1 MTAALQFI
9 IAGQALATFSAYAVD
24 GTEALSSLYSFDI
37 DCLGPTGLVMDP
49 VTLVGQRATL
59 IISVTGGI
67 ERTVY
72 GVIETVRIERPSIFG
87 EVRYRFRLVPGLARL
102 KLSRSNQI
110 YGTASAVSVAEVIE
124 AEMLNKLRSAAQV
137 LDSDLRFFEYEMRL
151 KDNTVYPKRDHI
163 SQYEETDFAF
173 ISRLAEHAGIFY
185 FFENKG
191 DRENVIFADS
201 NLFAPVLD
209 NGKNLQWT
217 PWTSG
222 ESAAAPDTIQQLV
235 QECSPVPK
243 TIWLQDYN
251 YRQPHVALLVNAE
264 VDSRGR
270 GNWVEYGSNYNSP
283 TEGNTL
289 AKIRAEELRC
299 HQSRWHGNS
308 TVARLAPGRL
318 IQLVGHP
325 YAAWNQE
332 FLVVKLRHEVRVPLA
347 GVPDSNWVGYRN
359 SFEMIDKNVQF
370 RPARV
375 TPVPRMDGLLNG
387 RIDGAGDGNK
397 AEIDQVGRYRV
408 RMRFD
413 LGGSPDGKGSQWTR
427 LSSPFGGNG
436 DGMHFPLFKDTDVVI
451 GCVNGDPDRPVI
463 LGAVPNAVNKSVVT
477 SDNSSQNRLVTRSG
491 MGFEMSVSG
500 QAPAAAAPTL
510 ATPAGNA
517 TPSNLSNNN
526 EYARIYVEDGI
537 AGSGIQ
543 HSIRL
548 GAKPSASP
556 AEPAAM
562 AEPGALGYAA
572 STGKGADPAAR
583 TDLLFDAKAGVFEY
597 TKGQRYLGVAGD
609 LGVKASNE
617 LILMAGADGTG
628 DLDISSGGATRIKAN
643 GKIHLFSMKDINLE
657 AQGDVKTKTWGKADY
672 ETIGDDSTTIYGN
685 RRSHVW
691 GVQTDFFMGV
701 KNTFNLGSLNT
712 VAVSATISVSLA
724 LICNLSLGVS
734 LSLFAGART
743 DLNFAGRISVTAG
756 ANVTVNLGSQNAFTT
771 GLAAAAFTGGRFTTI
786 TGLDAKKSTAD
797 IAIRDLFSVNL
808 DSLSLTKTEL
818 GNFMASE
825 TDASL
830 LGFRAQVVK
839 ALDMFL

>member
-1 MTAALQFI
+1 MTAALQFT
-9 IAGQALATFSAYAVD
+9 IAGHDTTTFSAYAVD
-24 GTEALSSLYSFDI
+24 GTEALSSLYSFDV
-37 DCLGPTGLVMDP
+37 DCLGPTALVTDP
-49 VTLVGQRATL
+49 VTLVGQRAIL
-59 IISVTGGI
+59 SISLTGGI
-67 ERTVY
+67 PRMVF
-72 GVIETVRIERPSIFG
+72 GIIDSVRIERPSIFG
-87 EVRYRFRLVPGLARL
+87 DARYRFRLVPGLARL

-110 YGTASAVSVAEVIE
+110 HGTANAVSVPDVIE
-124 AEMLNKLRSAAQV
+124 AEMLNTLRSATQV
-137 LDSDLRFFEYEMRL
+137 VDSDLRFFDYKIHL
-151 KDNTVYPKRDHI
+151 KDSNNYPKRDHI
-163 SQYEETDFAF
+163 SQYEETDFDF
-173 ISRLAEHAGIFY
+173 ISRLAENAGIFY
-185 FFENKG
+185 FFENKN
-191 DRENVIFADS
+191 DRENMIFADD
-201 NLFAPVLD
+201 NLFAKVLE
-209 NGKNLQWT
+209 NGDILQWT

-222 ESAAAPDTIQQLV
+222 QSAAAPDSVQQLV
-235 QECSPVPK
+235 QECAPVPK
-243 TIWLQDYN
+243 KIWLQDYN
-251 YRQPHVALLVNAE
+251 YREPHVPLLVNAE

-270 GNWVEYGSNYNSP
+270 GNWVEYGSNHRSP
-283 TEGNTL
+283 TEGSRL
-289 AKIRAEELRC
+289 AQIRAEELRC
-299 HQSRWHGNS
+299 QQSRWHGNS

-318 IQLVGHP
+318 IQLAGHP
-325 YAAWNQE
+325 YAAWNQR
-332 FLVVKLRHEVRVPLA
+332 FLVVQVRHEVRVPLA
-347 GVPDSNWVGYRN
+347 GVPASDWVGYRN
-359 SFEMIDKNVQF
+359 SFEMIEHNVQF

-397 AEIDQVGRYRV
+397 AEIDQDGRYRV

-413 LGGSPDGKGSQWTR
+413 LAGSPDGKGSQWTR
-427 LSSPFGGNG
+427 LASPFGGDG
-436 DGMHFPLFKDTDVVI
+436 DGMHFPLFKNTDVVI

-500 QAPAAAAPTL
+500 QAPAGAAPAV
-510 ATPAGNA
+510 ATPTANA
-517 TPSNLSNNN
+517 ASSNLSNKN

-548 GAKPSASP
+548 GVKPGASP

-572 STGKGADPAAR
+572 STGKGADPVAR
-583 TDLLFDAKAGVFEY
+583 TDMLFDAKAGVFEY

-672 ETIGDDSTTIYGN
+672 ETVGDDSTTIYGN

-701 KNTFNLGSLNT
+701 KNTFNLASLNT
-712 VAVSATISVSLA
+712 VAVSATTSVSLA

-734 LSLFAGART
+734 FSLFAGARV
-743 DLNFAGRISVTAG
+743 DLNFAGRVSVTAG
-756 ANVTVNLGSQNAFTT
+756 ANVSVNVGSQNVFTT
-771 GLAAAAFTGGRFTTI
+771 GLASGSFTGGRVTLINGFDLKKS
-786 TGLDAKKSTAD
+786 TGDIVMRDLFAIIIDAAGIEKVQFSAKSNELDAKLKGATATLNKLMR
-797 IAIRDLFSVNL
+797 I
-808 DSLSLTKTEL
+808 E
-818 GNFMASE
+818 M
-825 TDASL
+825 
-830 LGFRAQVVK
+830 
-839 ALDMFL
+839 